1 MAAAAKR
8 AILEY
13 MVYIKTNESLYLV
26 GGEGLGFLALVIRL
40 RNFYL
45 EYGLVFIDFFDHLFP
60 VLISF
65 QRVYVGTHLFFF
77 SEMSWNLEYRR

>member
-40 RNFYL
+40 RNL
-45 EYGLVFIDFFDHLFP
+45 
-60 VLISF
+60 
-65 QRVYVGTHLFFF
+65 
-77 SEMSWNLEYRR
+77 